1 MKGSK
6 STENMKRFTPY
17 GYITPIIVLLLLF
30 VVCSVVISI
39 VLGFTKYNIINP
51 PVFKGL
57 DNYARLI
64 SDPKFLK
71 SLKNTIKLMLVI
83 VPLQTVLGIVL
94 AVFLVSNRK
103 RVLGRIANSVI
114 FIPFLCSGAVVG
126 VVWKEFLNGGNQAL
140 EAFFGLFH
148 VNPAMFLGDAATAL
162 VTVGLIAVWKD
173 IGYYAVIYSSGL
185 LSISDTYYEAA
196 KVDGAGVVKRFFTIT
211 LPLLKPTIILVFFL
225 SVTTSFKILDLI
237 ITMTGGGPNN
247 ASTTLVLY
255 AYTLCFRGGN
265 AGFAMAISNVLLL
278 ITMGFALLQR
288 RWIRKEASEI

>member
-1 MKGSK
+1 M
-6 STENMKRFTPY
+6 
-17 GYITPIIVLLLLF
+17 I
-30 VVCSVVISI
+30 
-39 VLGFTKYNIINP
+39 
-51 PVFKGL
+51 PVPSWPWF
-57 DNYARLI
+57 A
-64 SDPKFLK
+64 
-71 SLKNTIKLMLVI
+71 
-83 VPLQTVLGIVL
+83 
-94 AVFLVSNRK
+94 
-103 RVLGRIANSVI
+103 
-114 FIPFLCSGAVVG
+114 CSGAVVG